1 MGVSSGSLYYNMK
14 TFNGTGIAKK
24 ALLIGLFLL
33 SIVGESYADTH
44 QFKYTPNDENNTSAV
59 VIANTGTDTNG
70 KQYWTRSQARFA
82 ENNVSWTSKNYI
94 YVFVEASSTYL
105 YNQSYIYGSS
115 TYTNMSFYGGNGH
128 DPDKINTFLVDGR
141 YISMYRYYTQSGLT
155 FPTFEYSVPGTIGV
169 NRIYGFY
176 PSDSFT
182 PPNVTNQTTLYNF
195 LGDFFNSN
203 THIVSFTPNEGD
215 VLSATSS
222 VNFTLNVYIN
232 PNDNVNNIAIQF
244 INIDQNAI
252 LQVLATGDR
261 TFLFN
266 FNATTTGTYT
276 FSSSTML
283 EKGNYRVQASVSKQ
297 VLNGLL
303 HDPFSNINDQQSHQ
317 FIVGSSTF
325 LGKITQDSF
334 TETQAL
340 FNSFNATSTNEL
352 SKSCNLLNNFD
363 TLYCLAFLFV
373 PSSDQIQNSLNSFKD
388 GVLIHAP
395 WGYANRMFEIWNTA
409 STSSLPSISVSLP
422 TGQNTHEVMTA
433 DFGNMLVG
441 GMSNINSISSPIN
454 HKSARDVLE
463 PMVKLLI
470 AIAVV
475 LTILMD
481 VMGSHKHNE
490 HRT

>member
-1 MGVSSGSLYYNMK
+1 
-14 TFNGTGIAKK
+14 
-24 ALLIGLFLL
+24 
-33 SIVGESYADTH
+33 
-44 QFKYTPNDENNTSAV
+44 
-59 VIANTGTDTNG
+59 
-70 KQYWTRSQARFA
+70 
-82 ENNVSWTSKNYI
+82 
-94 YVFVEASSTYL
+94 
-105 YNQSYIYGSS
+105 
-115 TYTNMSFYGGNGH
+115 
-128 DPDKINTFLVDGR
+128 
-141 YISMYRYYTQSGLT
+141 
-155 FPTFEYSVPGTIGV
+155 
-169 NRIYGFY
+169 
-176 PSDSFT
+176 
-182 PPNVTNQTTLYNF
+182 
-195 LGDFFNSN
+195 
-203 THIVSFTPNEGD
+203 
-215 VLSATSS
+215 
-222 VNFTLNVYIN
+222 
-232 PNDNVNNIAIQF
+232 
-244 INIDQNAI
+244 
-252 LQVLATGDR
+252 
-261 TFLFN
+261 
-266 FNATTTGTYT
+266 
-276 FSSSTML
+276 
-283 EKGNYRVQASVSKQ
+283 
-297 VLNGLL
+297 
-303 HDPFSNINDQQSHQ
+303 
-317 FIVGSSTF
+317 